1 MDNHQILILG
11 WPVSPVQK
19 WLKNYPNIRVE
30 RIYREGIRKFE
41 KYQKNIS
48 FHVPKCIYSR
58 WMKLS
63 PECWYGDWKYNIEDY
78 DTVII
83 IDEVRGRDIFE
94 FIFSKNPTCNVC
106 VFYDSPI
113 VPNTPKAPD
122 NYSDLPVRFFSCD
135 PKIVL
140 DYGIEEKP
148 YFYVFQPDEFG
159 EKICIL
165 VIAMYFLW
173 VRTRGDEKK

>member
-1 MDNHQILILG
+1 
-11 WPVSPVQK
+11 
-19 WLKNYPNIRVE
+19 
-30 RIYREGIRKFE
+30 
-41 KYQKNIS
+41 
-48 FHVPKCIYSR
+48 
-58 WMKLS
+58 MKLS

-159 EKICIL
+159 EKNLYSCDSD
-165 VIAMYFLW
+165 VFF
-173 VRTRGDEKK
+173 VGENKGGRKKVLQNLKNVWSTINYSMSLF